1 MSWGFGFGNGRTC
14 ERPAAAPASS
24 LIAAQHLTPITEEN
38 ADVLEVLIGQV
49 AKDRKINAVLGK
61 ALRVLGH
68 AELFEPVRNL
78 LHCAA
83 PSATVVTALRREDIR
98 PDALT

>member
-1 MSWGFGFGNGRTC
+1 MTWRRSAVSWGFGSTWLQAAVWRGRH
-14 ERPAAAPASS
+14 AASS
-24 LIAAQHLTPITEEN
+24 RDGREHYPPMPEQDAN
-38 ADVLEVLIGQV
+38 VLEVLIGQM
-49 AKDRKINAVLGK
+49 AERCEIDAVFSK

-83 PSATVVTALRREDIR
+83 PLRRVVTPLQTDI
-98 PDALT
+98 